1 MQIPGL
7 SCTLFSLWRCHS
19 GPTRSR
25 LWVYRIARFA
35 WGNMKW
41 AALISLVVLFS
52 VPCDLSAQTDRATVT
67 GTISDPSGAVVP
79 GVQVVATNS
88 ASGLQLQTSTN
99 ALGAYSLLNL
109 PIGRYTLATT
119 KEGFADNLLQSCV
132 FREPSLWRL
141 RRCPRYLAG
150 LRKPNLATEDLGLS
164 KTMQFACDAC
174 QLRVYFQVFNVFNR
188 HGFAGPNT
196 QIGSAGFG
204 QVLPQDLNGLP
215 GPRVGQLGARFTF

>member
-1 MQIPGL
+1 MQIARL
-7 SCTLFSLWRCHS
+7 SCTLFSLWRRHS

-79 GVQVVATNS
+79 G
-88 ASGLQLQTSTN
+88 
-99 ALGAYSLLNL
+99 
-109 PIGRYTLATT
+109 
-119 KEGFADNLLQSCV
+119 
-132 FREPSLWRL
+132 
-141 RRCPRYLAG
+141 
-150 LRKPNLATEDLGLS
+150 
-164 KTMQFACDAC
+164 
-174 QLRVYFQVFNVFNR
+174 
-188 HGFAGPNT
+188 NT

-215 GPRVGQLGARFTF
+215 GPHVGQLGARFTF